1 MSDLGRNVRP
11 SRLSGFLPR
20 QRLQLLSVVGLGGQ
34 SQHSESRAQ
43 SKHVA
48 SCSLALGPV
57 KSLKVLNQIRITKIR
72 WDTLD
77 DARGFDIENVPC
89 AHACSASRLLC
100 NEADRVGPE
109 LQPTL

>member
-20 QRLQLLSVVGLGGQ
+20 QRLQLLSLVGLGGQ
-34 SQHSESRAQ
+34 SQHLESRVQ
-43 SKHVA
+43 SRHVA

-57 KSLKVLNQIRITKIR
+57 QSLKVLNQIRIPEIR

-77 DARGFDIENVPC
+77 DARGVDISNVIC
-89 AHACSASRLLC
+89 AHACSSSRLLC
-100 NEADRVGPE
+100 NAADGV
-109 LQPTL
+109 